1 MAGDPGAGDSQGP
14 GAWPTE
20 RRSVASWCFNFL
32 WAVMGAA
39 GHEDGHMGPIW
50 LCISRQIT
58 LWTRGALH
66 EFKFEFKFKF
76 EFARRSGAHTP
87 IHNPNPQFVLQLGA
101 HRYGSWWACRCYLIS
116 CW

>member
-14 GAWPTE
+14 GTWPTE
-20 RRSVASWCFNFL
+20 RRSVASWCFNLL

-66 EFKFEFKFKF
+66 EFKFEFKFKLNLNLNLNLKKIKKN
-76 EFARRSGAHTP
+76 G
-87 IHNPNPQFVLQLGA
+87 LQE
-101 HRYGSWWACRCYLIS
+101 
-116 CW
+116 

>member
-14 GAWPTE
+14 GTWPTE
-20 RRSVASWCFNFL
+20 RRSVASWCFNLL

-76 EFARRSGAHTP
+76 EFVRRSGA
-87 IHNPNPQFVLQLGA
+87 QLRA
-101 HRYGSWWACRCYLIS
+101 LHRAERPG
-116 CW
+116 